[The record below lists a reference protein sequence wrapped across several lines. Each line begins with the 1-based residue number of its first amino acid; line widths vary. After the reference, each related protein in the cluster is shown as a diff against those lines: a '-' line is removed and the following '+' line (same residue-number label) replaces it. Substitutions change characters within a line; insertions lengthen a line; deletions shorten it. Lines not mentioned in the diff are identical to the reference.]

1 MWEGKLN
8 CLYSLISNI
17 TGMTSSTSGRIKLNK
32 SCLKLITQ
40 PGLFMKAGP
49 LLLSFLLF
57 FPLVSFAQNWRTIA
71 AGIDYLDLGGNF
83 LTPWSHIHVFRVNLK
98 KNQFDLILAD
108 NLSRQHASVHEFAR
122 HSKSLIALNGG
133 FFDKKFRPLGLRI
146 SNHQQE
152 NPLKRI
158 SWWGIFYI
166 QNQTPFL
173 TNVRHFKRNKSISFA
188 LQSGPRL
195 IINGRI
201 PSLKPG
207 VAERSA
213 LGITDNNQV
222 IVLVTEKA
230 PMSTTDLAKIM
241 KSTPLNCK
249 EALNLDGG
257 SSSQLHADIDSFQIN
272 VDNFS
277 HISDAIIIR
286 SNHNH

>member
-8 CLYSLISNI
+8 YLYSLISGI
-17 TGMTSSTSGRIKLNK
+17 IGMKQFPYGRIKLNQ
-32 SCLKLITQ
+32 SSLKLIFQ
-40 PGLFMKAGP
+40 PGLLIKI
-49 LLLSFLLF
+49 LSILLSFLLF
-57 FPLVSFAQNWRTIA
+57 FPLASYAKNWQTIA

-108 NLSRQHASVHEFAR
+108 KLSRQHASVHEFAK
-122 HSKSLIALNGG
+122 HSQSLIALNGG

-146 SNHQQE
+146 SNHQQK

-173 TNVRHFKRNKSISFA
+173 TNVRHFKRNRAISFA

-222 IVLVTEKA
+222 IVLVTEYA

-257 SSSQLHADIDSFQIN
+257 SSSQLHANIDSFQVN

-277 HISDAIIIR
+277 HISDAIIIQPNN
-286 SNHNH
+286 SH